1 MIVNVEL
8 RKSGENEY
16 GGKEYSYVT
25 ELPLSVGDI
34 VIAPTFKGLSYAR
47 VSRVNIDPESIDPAW
62 RDRLREICD
71 YAPQPDEKAAERDG
85 TDDFFGGA

>member
-8 RKSGENEY
+8 RKSGANEY

-34 VIAPTFKGLSYAR
+34 VIVPTFKGLSYAR
-47 VSRVNIDPESIDPAW
+47 VSRVNVDPESIDPAW
-62 RDRLREICD
+62 RDGLRGICD
-71 YAPQPDEKAAERDG
+71 YAPLPDEKSEEDAADACC
-85 TDDFFGGA
+85 GGA

>member
-8 RKSGENEY
+8 RKSGANEF

-25 ELPLSVGDI
+25 ELPLSAGDI

-47 VSRVNIDPESIDPAW
+47 VSRVNVDPESIDPAW
-62 RDRLREICD
+62 RNRLREICD
-71 YAPQPDEKAAERDG
+71 YAPMPDEKAEEGDAADA
-85 TDDFFGGA
+85 FFGGA

>member
-8 RKSGENEY
+8 RKSGDNEY

-47 VSRVNIDPESIDPAW
+47 VSRVNVDPESIDPAW

-71 YAPQPDEKAAERDG
+71 YAPQLDEKAEEDAA
-85 TDDFFGGA
+85 DDFFGGA

>member
-8 RKSGENEY
+8 RKTGDNEY
-16 GGKEYSYVT
+16 GGREYSYVT

-47 VSRVNIDPESIDPAW
+47 VSRVNVDPENIDPAW

-71 YAPQPDEKAAERDG
+71 YAPQHEEKAEEEAADA
-85 TDDFFGGA
+85 FFGGA

>member
-8 RKSGENEY
+8 RKTGDNEY
-16 GGKEYSYVT
+16 GGREYSYVT

-34 VIAPTFKGLSYAR
+34 VIAPTFKGPSYAR
-47 VSRVNIDPESIDPAW
+47 VSRVNLDPESIDPAW

-71 YAPQPDEKAAERDG
+71 YAPQPDEKAEEGAG

>member
-8 RKSGENEY
+8 RKSGDNEY

-25 ELPLSVGDI
+25 DLPLSVGEI

-47 VSRVNIDPESIDPAW
+47 VSRVNVDPESIDPAW

-71 YAPQPDEKAAERDG
+71 YAPQLDEKAEEDAA
-85 TDDFFGGA
+85 DDFFGGA

>member
-8 RKSGENEY
+8 RKSGDNEY
-16 GGKEYSYVT
+16 GGREYSYVT

-47 VSRVNIDPESIDPAW
+47 VSRVNLDPESIDPAW
-62 RDRLREICD
+62 RERLREICD
-71 YAPQPDEKAAERDG
+71 YAPQPDEKAEEDAA
-85 TDDFFGGA
+85 DDFFGGA